1 MGVISFFSS
10 SSGDDKYD
18 GIKHFQD
25 DLTKVYPPE
34 EKIIRVNSTP
44 NPKHFEIINYRMVGK
59 YLVLKVRYPDCT
71 NYEGVKI
78 MVYEDTNI
86 IEIQKVNKGAIDP
99 HFGVNPDFIS
109 PIARFEPTD
118 RGWEMAI
125 KFCKSMDI

>member
-1 MGVISFFSS
+1 
-10 SSGDDKYD
+10 
-18 GIKHFQD
+18 
-25 DLTKVYPPE
+25 
-34 EKIIRVNSTP
+34 
-44 NPKHFEIINYRMVGK
+44 MVGK

-86 IEIQKVNKGAIDP
+86 IEIQKVNKGTIDP